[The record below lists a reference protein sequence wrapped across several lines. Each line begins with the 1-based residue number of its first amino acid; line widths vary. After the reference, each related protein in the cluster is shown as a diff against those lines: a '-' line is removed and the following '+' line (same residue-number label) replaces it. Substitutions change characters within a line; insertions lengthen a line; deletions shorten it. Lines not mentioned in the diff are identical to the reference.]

1 MRAPHPHPSLS
12 VLIYY
17 LAEVDAFDE
26 AVMGADAI
34 EHTASPVHLKAN
46 EPDEII
52 FPAIFGAPRM
62 LESVFAHG
70 SSVKWVVATSS
81 ATSALG
87 FGTTLDVFTEE
98 NGNEQA
104 MEDPNA
110 NDGNV
115 RQYCASKTLAEHA
128 PWESMEKNK
137 DKLGWDLLQMQCA
150 H

>member
-137 DKLGWDLLQMQCA
+137 DKLG
-150 H
+150 